1 MKQQET
7 FFAKNRSIVIS
18 LAALILGLGIL
29 AIYFVLTS
37 QNGPSALGSEAIG
50 QEETLPAQI
59 SVEEAAQ
66 KQSEGA
72 YLLDVREVSEWE
84 ETHIQ
89 GAELVPL
96 GQLVTRLDQIPTDR
110 EIVVVCRSGN
120 RSAAGRDILLEAGF
134 SQVTSMTG
142 GMNAWKASGLPTEP
156 DR

>member
-1 MKQQET
+1 MKQQKT
-7 FFAKNRSIVIS
+7 FFAKNRSIVIG

-37 QNGPSALGSEAIG
+37 QNGPSAPGSETKG
-50 QEETLPAQI
+50 QETLPAQI

-84 ETHIQ
+84 EMHIQ

-96 GQLVTRLDQIPTDR
+96 GQLATRLDQIPTDR
-110 EIVVVCRSGN
+110 EIVVVCRSGK
-120 RSAAGRDILLEAGF
+120 RSAEGRDILLEAGF

-142 GMNAWKASGLPTEP
+142 GMNAWKASGLPTEASK
-156 DR
+156 